1 MPTRQEI
8 LAGLTWI
15 SNEYTGIAIAW
26 HLLTLLL
33 MVALFAGWKPG
44 NNLMILMLSSLLMS
58 VSVFATLQGN
68 YFNAAVFAFLLILSI
83 YTTLRS
89 RNEVIKANREWPD
102 IIGLLLIVFGLIY
115 PEFLNTNSVLEYAY
129 AAPIGLIPCPTLA
142 ILAGFALLYGG
153 FRSTT
158 WTIAIILS
166 GIFYGLF
173 GVFYLHMYVDWFLVG
188 GGSVLLLSTFFM
200 KKKYVPD

>member
-1 MPTRQEI
+1 
-8 LAGLTWI
+8 
-15 SNEYTGIAIAW
+15 
-26 HLLTLLL
+26 
-33 MVALFAGWKPG
+33 
-44 NNLMILMLSSLLMS
+44 MS

-142 ILAGFALLYGG
+142 ILTGFALLYGG